1 MKRLLLAAFV
11 TTAGLAFAAAAV
23 AQQFKWVDQNGKVQ
37 YGDVPPPGVNAQRLR
52 PPPPGS
58 APAPAPGAAAKKDDK
73 GGKALSPEAAFR
85 KRQEDAQKD
94 REKEEK
100 SEQEAAARKENCSRA
115 QEQLRQAESGQ
126 RIARTDAKG
135 DRYFLDESQ
144 LAQETSRLR
153 GIVDKSCN

>member
-1 MKRLLLAAFV
+1 MNRTIIF
-11 TTAGLAFAAAAV
+11 GLGVLFASAAA

-52 PPPPGS
+52 PPPTGS
-58 APAPAPGAAAKKDDK
+58 APAPAAAAKKDDK

-100 SEQEAAARKENCSRA
+100 SEQEATARRENCTRA

-135 DRYFLDESQ
+135 ERFFLDESQ
-144 LAQETSRLR
+144 LTQETARLR
-153 GIVDKSCN
+153 GIVQQSCGS

>member
-1 MKRLLLAAFV
+1 MERLFIAALA
-11 TTAGLAFAAAAV
+11 LAFSAAAL
-23 AQQFKWVDQNGKVQ
+23 AQQYKWVDQNGKTQ

-58 APAPAPGAAAKKDDK
+58 APAPAAAAKDK
-73 GGKALSPEAAFR
+73 GAKALSPEAAFR

-100 SEQEAAARKENCSRA
+100 SEQEAAARRENCTRA

-135 DRYFLDESQ
+135 ERFFLDDSQ
-144 LAQETSRLR
+144 MAQEAARLR
-153 GIVDKSCN
+153 QIVQKSCDS

>member
-1 MKRLLLAAFV
+1 MNRTIIF
-11 TTAGLAFAAAAV
+11 GLGVLFASAAA

-58 APAPAPGAAAKKDDK
+58 APAAKKDDK

-100 SEQEAAARKENCSRA
+100 SEQALAARRENCARA
-115 QEQLRQAESGQ
+115 QEQLRQVESGQ

-144 LAQETSRLR
+144 MAQEAARVR
-153 GIVDKSCN
+153 QIVQQDCGS